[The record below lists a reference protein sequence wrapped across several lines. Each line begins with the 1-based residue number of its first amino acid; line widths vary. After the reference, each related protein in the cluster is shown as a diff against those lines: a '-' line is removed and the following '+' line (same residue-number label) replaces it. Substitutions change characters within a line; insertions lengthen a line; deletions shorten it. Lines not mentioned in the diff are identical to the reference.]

1 MNHSTGHGL
10 THLINATSQGDKPA
24 LLASASSPCHPRRGI
39 VAGMLGGSDEPRVVV
54 FDVGE
59 TLVDETRSWS
69 ALADAAGVTALTLFG
84 ALGVLIERR

>member
-1 MNHSTGHGL
+1 
-10 THLINATSQGDKPA
+10 
-24 LLASASSPCHPRRGI
+24 
-39 VAGMLGGSDEPRVVV
+39 MLGGSDEPRVVV